1 MEKQPSNVPTGPPPV
16 ENELDDLK
24 LRAEASMARDVDLGQ
39 MLDVEA
45 TPEEQRRVLWKLDM
59 ILIPVMGLC
68 YMMQYM
74 DKLALSQA
82 TLFGI
87 REDLGL
93 TGTQYPWASAV
104 FYFGYFA
111 WSWPSSYLIVR
122 LPIGKYITASVLVW
136 GGVLMCHAAVKN
148 FGGLVAARFFL
159 GVGEAAI
166 APGFSLITG
175 MFYKREEQPA
185 RQAAWFLGNSISTVV
200 GGVVAYGIGS
210 VKDTAVNSWQLLF
223 IVLGTITAGMSF
235 WMVFLLPDSP
245 KNAIFLTKHERA
257 IAIQRTLKNKTGVM
271 DEGSFKWSQAWLAI
285 RDPQTWFLV
294 LYTFCVNL
302 CNGGV
307 TSFSSIII
315 NGFGFS
321 QIRSLLMQMP
331 LGAAQVV
338 FLIISAGVATF
349 VPRTRI
355 LMMFFNTVVSMVGM
369 LLVWQL
375 DEDNQKGRLT
385 GLSLGAVFAA
395 NIPLSL
401 SIISSNVAGFTKRS
415 VTSGLLFVAYCVGN
429 IVGPQFF
436 IDSEEPS
443 YPTGMKAAISGLAF
457 GAFFLLC
464 LLVYYIFENRR
475 RDALYG
481 PPAQLTEEEEQAQG
495 LSNKTDL
502 EIESFRYLM

>member
-1 MEKQPSNVPTGPPPV
+1 MEKQPSNVPTETPPV
-16 ENELDDLK
+16 ENDLDDLK
-24 LRAEASMARDVDLGQ
+24 LRAEVSTARDVDLGQ
-39 MLDVEA
+39 MLEVEA

-93 TGTQYPWASAV
+93 TGTEYPWASAV

-136 GGVLMCHAAVKN
+136 GGVLMCHAAAKN
-148 FGGLVAARFFL
+148 FGGLMAARFFL

-185 RQAAWFLGNSISTVV
+185 RQAAWFLGNCISTIV

-235 WMVFLLPDSP
+235 WLVFLLPDSP

-307 TSFSSIII
+307 TS
-315 NGFGFS
+315 
-321 QIRSLLMQMP
+321 
-331 LGAAQVV
+331 VV

-355 LMMFFNTVVSMVGM
+355 LMMIFNTVVSMVGM

-385 GLSLGAVFAA
+385 GLSLGAVFAV

-436 IDSEEPS
+436 IDGEEPS

>member
-1 MEKQPSNVPTGPPPV
+1 MEKQSSDAPIGTPPSTPPR
-16 ENELDDLK
+16 EDDLNDLK
-24 LRAEASMARDVDLGQ
+24 LRAEESMARDVDLGQ
-39 MLDVEA
+39 MLEVEA
-45 TPEEQRRVLWKLDM
+45 TPEQQRRVLWKLDI

-93 TGTQYPWASAV
+93 TGQQYPWASAV

-122 LPIGKYITASVLVW
+122 LPIGKYITASVLIW
-136 GGVLMCHAAVKN
+136 GGVLMCHAAATN
-148 FGGLVAARFFL
+148 FGGLMAARFFL

-185 RQAAWFLGNSISTVV
+185 RQAAWFLGNCISTIV

-223 IVLGTITAGMSF
+223 IVLGTITAGMTF
-235 WMVFLLPDSP
+235 WLVFLLPDSP

-257 IAIQRTLKNKTGVM
+257 IAVQRTLKNKTGVM
-271 DEGSFKWSQAWLAI
+271 DEGAFKWSQAWLAI

-307 TSFSSIII
+307 TS
-315 NGFGFS
+315 
-321 QIRSLLMQMP
+321 
-331 LGAAQVV
+331 VV
-338 FLIISAGVATF
+338 FLIISAAVATF

-355 LMMFFNTVVSMVGM
+355 LMMFFNTVVSLIGM
-369 LLVWQL
+369 LLVWKL
-375 DEDNQKGRLT
+375 DEENRKGRLT
-385 GLSLGAVFAA
+385 GLALGAVFAV

-436 IDSEEPS
+436 IDSEEPR

-464 LLVYYIFENRR
+464 LLIYYVFENHR
-475 RDALYG
+475 RDSLYG

-502 EIESFRYLM
+502 EIESFRYLI